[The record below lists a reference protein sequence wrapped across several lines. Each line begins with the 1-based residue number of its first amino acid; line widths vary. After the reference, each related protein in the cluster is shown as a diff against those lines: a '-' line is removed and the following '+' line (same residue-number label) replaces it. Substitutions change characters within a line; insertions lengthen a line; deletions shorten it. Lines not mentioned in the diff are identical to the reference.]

1 MYYYTC
7 KEEYLGP
14 KALFVKTIEHMKL
27 ILYVKEVV
35 THFYGKLP
43 YKMGHYFLDT
53 LYKIIAQNMLQ
64 KCERKQVAFEEINQ
78 VSH

>member
-43 YKMGHYFLDT
+43 YKMGHYFPDT
-53 LYKIIAQNMLQ
+53 QYK
-64 KCERKQVAFEEINQ
+64 
-78 VSH
+78 